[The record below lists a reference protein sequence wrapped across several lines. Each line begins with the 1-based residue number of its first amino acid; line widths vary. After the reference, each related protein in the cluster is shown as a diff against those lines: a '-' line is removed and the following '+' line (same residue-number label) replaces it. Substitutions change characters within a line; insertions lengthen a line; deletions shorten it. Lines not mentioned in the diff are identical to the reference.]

1 MTLLISAIYP
11 VSSLKRALATLPA
24 MIRAIENRPYTQWV
38 SSMNIKPVTQRKK
51 ILSDFIPSVRK
62 RTLGILFMTL
72 IINKLI
78 FWHAFWY
85 YIGV

>member
-1 MTLLISAIYP
+1 
-11 VSSLKRALATLPA
+11 
-24 MIRAIENRPYTQWV
+24 
-38 SSMNIKPVTQRKK
+38 MNIKPVTHSKK
-51 ILSDFIPSVRK
+51 ILSDFIPSVRF
-62 RTLGILFMTL
+62 RTLGILFITL